1 MQKLDFTEAINSLK
15 DKLKSESIISFVDA
29 IPKNGQVN
37 TNGLTPLIIES
48 KSNYDKI
55 STDSEEY
62 NISKVINGESIYDQ
76 GFITILINQTIQT
89 TLNKQQKVHLL
100 TNSNLSEFY
109 NFHYSVIQ
117 CSKVANEIL
126 FSTDQSNFANNEDV
140 IIFRIL
146 VGKENFDLQAFGKIF
161 KLIDELIQ
169 ILKKIHEPDN
179 EESSKVVL
187 LDSGSDSNLGVKS
200 SVQIATSLFQIFKE
214 VWDWILNRKFYKSK
228 LRNDAML
235 ENLSVFNAI
244 KESEDSGAID
254 EKTAKIYRETILR
267 RTEDLLELK
276 VLPKKLVESKTEISS
291 GKVLSEY
298 RETRLLESNNDEEK

>member
-1 MQKLDFTEAINSLK
+1 
-15 DKLKSESIISFVDA
+15 VDA

-179 EESSKVVL
+179 EESPKVVL

>member
-37 TNGLTPLIIES
+37 TNGLTPLIIET

-62 NISKVINGESIYDQ
+62 NISKVINGESIYDK

-179 EESSKVVL
+179 EESPKVVL